1 MNKPHGSPEW
11 VIEFARAVCP
21 ESPDLLLSTNERNI
35 LTAATQKILDL
46 KAELTQLRTE
56 RNRLRVTLR
65 RVCSHEEA
73 WDRLPM
79 SLQDEAAAALT
90 QREGGEE

>member
-1 MNKPHGSPEW
+1 MSEVKRYAMPIALGGRLVVPQEAEKGLW
-11 VIEFARAVCP
+11 CMYQDYAKL
-21 ESPDLLLSTNERNI
+21 ESENN
-35 LTAATQKILDL
+35 
-46 KAELTQLRTE
+46 QLRTE
-56 RNRLRVTLR
+56 RDRLRVTLR

-90 QREGGEE
+90 QREGGEA